1 MTFMKNLESFKQQ
14 FDFEINNNLLVKPFM
29 WVNPSTLAFLELHSL
44 SNKIS
49 LGFDDGQSYY
59 EFTDEITFEEA
70 FDLAKDLFEKANN
83 ILGFRITDIMFE
95 GTAEELKETKV
106 TQPLNT

>member
-1 MTFMKNLESFKQQ
+1 MTFMKNFESFKQQ

-49 LGFDDGQSYY
+49 LGFDDGQPYY

-70 FDLAKDLFEKANN
+70 FNLAKDLFEAKECCNMV
-83 ILGFRITDIMFE
+83 FDIDELDDNEVGDFE
-95 GTAEELKETKV
+95 SYFEK
-106 TQPLNT
+106 

>member
-1 MTFMKNLESFKQQ
+1 MKNLESFKQQ

-44 SNKIS
+44 SNKIQ

-70 FDLAKDLFEKANN
+70 FNLAKDLFEAKECCNMV
-83 ILGFRITDIMFE
+83 FDINRLDDNEVGDFE
-95 GTAEELKETKV
+95 SYFEK
-106 TQPLNT
+106 

>member
-70 FDLAKDLFEKANN
+70 FNLSKDLFEAKECCNMV
-83 ILGFRITDIMFE
+83 FDIDELDDNEVGDFE
-95 GTAEELKETKV
+95 SYFEK
-106 TQPLNT
+106 